1 MKLNNVPS
9 NKFKITL
16 IKMLIEVRRTMDEA
30 SDNLKNKRYKI
41 LKVQTEIMELQ
52 NNNQIGRIRYKY
64 STEDYI
70 KQKKHSSSREVKST
84 KGGQ

>member
-52 NNNQIGRIRYKY
+52 NNNQIGRIRYGSLGK
-64 STEDYI
+64 ERE
-70 KQKKHSSSREVKST
+70 KKNNYEKWQRCQLT
-84 KGGQ
+84 P

>member
-41 LKVQTEIMELQ
+41 LKVQTEIMEL
-52 NNNQIGRIRYKY
+52 
-64 STEDYI
+64 
-70 KQKKHSSSREVKST
+70 
-84 KGGQ
+84 